1 MASLISSVQCNREI
15 IKHPFLGGGGGGGG
29 EGGSF
34 TSNPLTFG
42 SILFVSIKMEL

>member
-15 IKHPFLGGGGGGGG
+15 IKHPFFGGGG